1 MRPTESRDRNRSVRN
16 TAVWGFGQNPSMGH
30 LLGYARVSTADQD
43 PALQLDAL
51 TAAGCARVETDW
63 ASGALTTRPALDR
76 LLLAVLPGDTVVVWK
91 LDRLGRSLVH
101 LLNTVTD
108 LADRGVGFRSLTE
121 GIDTTTPAGRM
132 VFSIFGALAEFERS
146 LIGERTHAGLA
157 AARSRGRT
165 PGRPTV
171 MTADRVAAA
180 QSLAASGTPIKRI
193 AATLGVGGASVYRAL
208 GNTK

>member
-1 MRPTESRDRNRSVRN
+1 
-16 TAVWGFGQNPSMGH
+16 MGR

-51 TAAGCARVETDW
+51 NAVGCARIETDR
-63 ASGALTTRPALDR
+63 ASGALTSRPALDR

-91 LDRLGRSLVH
+91 LDRLSRSLVH
-101 LLNTVTD
+101 LLATVTD

-121 GIDTTTPAGRM
+121 GIDTTTAAGRM

-146 LIGERTHAGLA
+146 LIRERTEAGLA

-165 PGRPTV
+165 LGRPRV
-171 MTADRVAAA
+171 MTADRITTARSMATA
-180 QSLAASGTPIKRI
+180 GTPITRI
-193 AATLGVGGASVYRAL
+193 AAALGVRRGSIYRAL
-208 GNTK
+208 APVQ